1 MRPPDSWPS
10 ASCSKSLAVLDWLA
24 TQVVAVVVHQIE
36 GEERQPIG
44 VLRHQRVVRVT
55 VRLEKLDV
63 GPGGVGVEITRERT
77 AETANVH
84 QFNPVGRADLDPKAA
99 E

>member
-1 MRPPDSWPS
+1 
-10 ASCSKSLAVLDWLA
+10 
-24 TQVVAVVVHQIE
+24 
-36 GEERQPIG
+36 